1 MKTTF
6 KSAALAA
13 ALMPFA
19 VPAPA
24 AAAGPAVAA
33 SVVALPSAAGVERFY
48 QSRSNAPL
56 WFKAGAGV
64 SAATQ
69 LVAILRRAQLDGLS
83 GGPELADLAQAALQ
97 RARSGNPA
105 DLAQAER
112 TFSAAW
118 VLYVQALSK
127 PAAGM
132 EYGDAFVMPRTFPAE
147 VILQQADTAPS
158 LQQHLQSVSAVNPI
172 YAQLRDAAWAEM
184 QRGAEPSRRIVA
196 NLDRARALPSK
207 GRSVIVDV
215 ASARLFMM
223 QDGQV
228 QDTMKVIVGQPTAAR
243 QTPLI
248 ASTIHYATFNPYWH
262 VPPEMVRRIVAKN
275 VLGQGES
282 YLRSR
287 GYQVVDGYTD
297 AARVLGSGEVNWKA
311 VASGQ
316 QQVWIRQLPGK
327 GNSMGAMKFN
337 FPNQNGI
344 YLHDTP
350 QKELFANANRNLSA
364 GCIRLEDARRLASWL
379 TTGQNPSA
387 PSSTPELHVKLPQ
400 GVPVFVTYLTAQ
412 ADGGKLTYLPDR
424 YGLDTQRLASVGN

>member
-1 MKTTF
+1 MNKRF
-6 KSAALAA
+6 KCAALAA
-13 ALMPFA
+13 ALMPLA

-24 AAAGPAVAA
+24 AAAGPSVAA
-33 SVVALPSAAGVERFY
+33 AVVALPSAAGVERFY
-48 QSRSNAPL
+48 RSRSNAPL
-56 WFKAGAGV
+56 WFKAGAGLP
-64 SAATQ
+64 AATQ
-69 LVAILRRAQLDGLS
+69 LVAVLRRAQLDGLS
-83 GGPELADLAQAALQ
+83 GGPELAALAEAAVQ
-97 RARSGNPA
+97 RAQTGNPA

-112 TFSAAW
+112 TLSAAW
-118 VLYVQALSK
+118 VLYVQALGK

-132 EYGDAFVMPRTFPAE
+132 EYGDAFVIPRTFPAE
-147 VILQQADTAPS
+147 VILQQADAAPS
-158 LQQHLQSVSAVNPI
+158 LQQHLRSVSDVNPI

-184 QRGAEPSRRIVA
+184 QRGVEPSRRIIA

-228 QDTMKVIVGQPTAAR
+228 QDSMKVIVGQPSAGK
-243 QTPLI
+243 QTPLV

-262 VPPEMVRRIVAKN
+262 VPPEMVRRTIAKN
-275 VLGQGES
+275 VLSQGES

-297 AARVLGSGEVNWKA
+297 NARVLGTGEVDWKA

-316 QQVWIRQLPGK
+316 QEVWIRQLPGR

-350 QKELFANANRNLSA
+350 QKELFAKANRNLSA
-364 GCIRLEDARRLASWL
+364 GCIRLEDASRLAHWL
-379 TTGQNPSA
+379 TKGQNATAPSA
-387 PSSTPELHVKLPQ
+387 TPELHVKLPQ
-400 GVPVFVTYLTAQ
+400 GVPVYVTYLTAT
-412 ADGGKLTYLPDR
+412 ADGGQLTYLPDR
-424 YGLDTQRLASVGN
+424 YGLDTQGMAAIGN

>member
-1 MKTTF
+1 
-6 KSAALAA
+6 
-13 ALMPFA
+13 MPFA
-19 VPAPA
+19 IPAT

-56 WFKAGAGV
+56 WFKAGASV
-64 SAATQ
+64 SAASQ

-83 GGPELADLAQAALQ
+83 GGPELANLAQAAVQ
-97 RARSGNPA
+97 RAQSGNPA

-112 TFSAAW
+112 TLSATW
-118 VLYVQALSK
+118 VLYVQALGK

-147 VILQQADTAPS
+147 VILQQADAAPS
-158 LQQHLQSVSAVNPI
+158 LQQHLQSVSNVNPI

-184 QRGAEPSRRIVA
+184 QSGVEPARRIVA
-196 NLDRARALPSK
+196 NLDRARALPSR

-223 QDGQV
+223 QDGHV
-228 QDTMKVIVGQPTAAR
+228 QDTMKVIVGQPVAGK
-243 QTPLI
+243 QTPLV
-248 ASTIHYATFNPYWH
+248 ASTIHYATYNPYWH
-262 VPPEMVRRIVAKN
+262 VPPEMVRRIIAKN
-275 VLGQGES
+275 VLSQGES

-297 AARVLGSGEVNWKA
+297 NARVLGTSEVNWKA

-316 QQVWIRQLPGK
+316 QQVWLRQLPGK

-337 FPNQNGI
+337 FPNQSGI

-350 QKELFANANRNLSA
+350 QKELFAKANRNLSA
-364 GCIRLEDARRLASWL
+364 GCIRLEDAPRLASWL
-379 TTGQNPSA
+379 MNGSGTA
-387 PSSTPELHVKLPQ
+387 PSSTPEQHVKLPQ
-400 GVPVFVTYLTAQ
+400 GVPVYVTYLTAQ
-412 ADGGKLTYLPDR
+412 ADGGQLTYLPDR
-424 YGLDTQRLASVGN
+424 YGLDTQGLAAVGN